1 MPPAVCRTQ
10 YKAGAVVTDGSG
22 RVAVLRDSVIFESAL
37 NGERRLGDTSGVFA
51 TRCRGLARAARDAE
65 LG

>member
-1 MPPAVCRTQ
+1 MPPTVRRPL

-22 RVAVLRDSVIFESAL
+22 RVAVLRDSVLFESAL
-37 NGERRLGDTSGVFA
+37 NGERRPGETSGVFA
-51 TRCRGLARAARDAE
+51 ARCRGLARAARDAE